1 MLAGGRRFPGGC
13 IPAKPPWSE
22 VIIFV
27 YLLLRQSSPYRRW
40 CCAGEFSSG
49 ERMFAGG
56 GCLVVG
62 RTPAKPRRSEVI
74 VFLDVVLR
82 QSSPYRRT
90 ASAPVSGA
98 LIGVGVAPGSSTPGS
113 ECSPEEDALREY
125 CEQIEPPV
133 RMIEPASAI
142 NRATQCNRESH

>member
-1 MLAGGRRFPGGC
+1 MRRELIGRQTCAGELSSGERMLAGGRRFPGGC

-56 GCLVVG
+56 HRFPRG
-62 RTPAKPRRSEVI
+62 RNPAKPPWSEVMI
-74 VFLDVVLR
+74 FLEDFLR
-82 QSSPYRRT
+82 QGNP
-90 ASAPVSGA
+90 
-98 LIGVGVAPGSSTPGS
+98 
-113 ECSPEEDALREY
+113 
-125 CEQIEPPV
+125 
-133 RMIEPASAI
+133 
-142 NRATQCNRESH
+142 